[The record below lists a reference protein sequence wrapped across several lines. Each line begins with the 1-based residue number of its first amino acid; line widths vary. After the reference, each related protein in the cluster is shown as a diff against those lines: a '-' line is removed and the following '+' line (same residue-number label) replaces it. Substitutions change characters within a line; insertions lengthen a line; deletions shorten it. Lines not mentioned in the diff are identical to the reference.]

1 MSRPVRGSSVV
12 TIVVACLATAMLML
26 DISVINTALSSIAHG
41 LDTGLSGL
49 QWVVDAYTIPLAA
62 TVLTAG
68 AVADRFGRRRLFLI
82 GLTIF
87 TLSSA
92 LCGAAGTIGILV
104 GARAI
109 QGLGASMMFA
119 TALALISQ
127 ATPDREARVK
137 ALAAYGAAIGAS
149 FALGPF
155 IGGGLTDLFGWPAI
169 FLVNVPIG
177 AVVIWLTLRSVA
189 EGRDPTPRRVD
200 VPGQLTLI
208 GGLFLLVLALLRG
221 NADGWGSAGI
231 VAALA
236 GAVALLIAFVVV
248 EERSRE
254 PMLPLRLLGDR
265 RFAGPQVAVFAIAAS
280 FFAVFLYL
288 TLYLQTVLGLS
299 PIQTGLVYLPG
310 TFLVFVVSGMTAQ
323 LGARYSSAKIAT
335 VGLVLVGVG
344 LALML
349 LTAVGSAWTVLLPG
363 LLVTSIGTGLFNPT
377 GSALALNALPDEQSG
392 LAAGANDTFR
402 QTGVAVGIAALGTL
416 VPANAALGGDLQSY
430 VDGLHHA
437 LIASA
442 AIALVGAVVTGWLL
456 LPATARKDAEAL
468 TSQSA

>member
-1 MSRPVRGSSVV
+1 MSGRDRANPVV
-12 TIVVACLATAMLML
+12 TIVAACMATVMLML
-26 DISVINTALSSIAHG
+26 DISVINTALTKIAHG
-41 LDTGLSGL
+41 LGTGLSGL

-68 AVADRFGRRRLFLI
+68 AIADRFGRRKLFLL
-82 GLTIF
+82 GMAIF
-87 TLSSA
+87 TASSA
-92 LCGAAGTIGILV
+92 LCGAAGGIEVLV
-104 GARAI
+104 GARAV

-127 ATPDREARVK
+127 VTPDAASRTK

-155 IGGGLTDLFGWPAI
+155 IGGSLTALFGWRAI

-177 AVVIWLTLRSVA
+177 AAVMWITYRGVA

-200 VPGQLTLI
+200 VPGQITLI

-221 NADGWGSAGI
+221 NVDGWGSARVI
-231 VAALA
+231 AALV
-236 GAVALLIAFVVV
+236 GAALLLISFFVV
-248 EERSRE
+248 EARSRE
-254 PMLPLRLLGDR
+254 PMLPLRLLGER
-265 RFAGPQVAVFAIAAS
+265 RFAGPQVAVFAIASS

-299 PIQTGLVYLPG
+299 PIETGLVYLPG
-310 TFLVFVVSGMTAQ
+310 TFLVFVSSAMTAQ
-323 LGARYSSAKIAT
+323 FGAKFSPARIASL
-335 VGLVLVGVG
+335 GLVLVAAGLAGLLIIGVG
-344 LALML
+344 SSW
-349 LTAVGSAWTVLLPG
+349 TALLPG

-377 GSALALNALPDEQSG
+377 GSELALRALPFHQSG

-416 VPANAALGGDLQSY
+416 VPAGAALGGNPQAY

-442 AIALVGAVVTGWLL
+442 AIALTGAVATALL
-456 LPATARKDAEAL
+456 LIPAGSPAEAEAVPE
-468 TSQSA
+468 TA

>member
-1 MSRPVRGSSVV
+1 V
-12 TIVVACLATAMLML
+12 
-26 DISVINTALSSIAHG
+26 
-41 LDTGLSGL
+41 
-49 QWVVDAYTIPLAA
+49 
-62 TVLTAG
+62 
-68 AVADRFGRRRLFLI
+68 
-82 GLTIF
+82 IF
-87 TLSSA
+87 TASSA
-92 LCGAAGTIGILV
+92 LCGAAGGIGVLV

-127 ATPDREARVK
+127 VTPTREARVN

-155 IGGGLTDLFGWPAI
+155 IGGTLTDLFGWRAI

-177 AVVIWLTLRSVA
+177 IAVMWITYRSVA
-189 EGRDPTPRRVD
+189 EGQDPTPRRID
-200 VPGQLTLI
+200 MPGQITLI

-221 NADGWGSAGI
+221 NEDGWGSTGI
-231 VAALA
+231 IAALV
-236 GAVALLIAFVVV
+236 GAAALLTAFVVV
-248 EERSRE
+248 EGRSRE
-254 PMLPLRLLGDR
+254 PMLPLRLLGQR
-265 RFAGPQVAVFAIAAS
+265 RFAGPQVAVFAIASS

-310 TFLVFVVSGMTAQ
+310 TFLVFIVSGMTAQ
-323 LGARYSSAKIAT
+323 FGAKYSPAKIAS
-335 VGLVLVGVG
+335 LG
-344 LALML
+344 LALVGAGLAGML
-349 LTAVGSAWTVLLPG
+349 IVGVDSSWTALLPG
-363 LLVTSIGTGLFNPT
+363 LLVTSLGTGLFNPT

-402 QTGVAVGIAALGTL
+402 QAGVAVGIAALGTL
-416 VPANAALGGDLQSY
+416 LPAGAALGGDLQAY

-442 AIALVGAVVTGWLL
+442 ALAGAGAI
-456 LPATARKDAEAL
+456 ATAWMLIPAGSPAKAEAV
-468 TSQSA
+468 TEGA

>member
-1 MSRPVRGSSVV
+1 
-12 TIVVACLATAMLML
+12 MLML
-26 DISVINTALSSIAHG
+26 DISVINTALSKIAHG

-68 AVADRFGRRRLFLI
+68 AIADRFGRRRLFLL
-82 GLTIF
+82 GLAIF
-87 TLSSA
+87 TASSA
-92 LCGAAGTIGILV
+92 LCGAAGGIEVLV

-127 ATPDREARVK
+127 VTPDRADRVK

-155 IGGGLTDLFGWPAI
+155 IGGSLTAVFGWRAI

-177 AVVIWLTLRSVA
+177 AVVLWITYRWVA
-189 EGRDPTPRRVD
+189 EGRDPTPRRID
-200 VPGQLTLI
+200 VPGQITLI
-208 GGLFLLVLALLRG
+208 AGLFLLVLALLRG

-231 VAALA
+231 IAALA
-236 GAVALLIAFVVV
+236 GAAVLLIAFVVV

-254 PMLPLRLLGDR
+254 PMLPLRLLRRAPVRRGAGGGVRDRVVVLRGVPLPHPLPADGPRHVADTDRAGLPSRHVPGLRRLGDDR
-265 RFAGPQVAVFAIAAS
+265 AVRGEVLAGQDRQP
-280 FFAVFLYL
+280 
-288 TLYLQTVLGLS
+288 
-299 PIQTGLVYLPG
+299 
-310 TFLVFVVSGMTAQ
+310 
-323 LGARYSSAKIAT
+323 
-335 VGLVLVGVG
+335 GLVLVGAG
-344 LALML
+344 LAGML
-349 LTAVGSAWTVLLPG
+349 IIGVDSSWTALLPG

-402 QTGVAVGIAALGTL
+402 QAGVAVGIAALGTL
-416 VPANAALGGDLQSY
+416 VPAGAALGGNPQAY

-442 AIALVGAVVTGWLL
+442 VLAFAGAVATAWLL
-456 LPATARKDAEAL
+456 IPVIARRG
-468 TSQSA
+468 

>member
-1 MSRPVRGSSVV
+1 MTERDRINPVV
-12 TIVVACLATAMLML
+12 TIAVACLATVMLML
-26 DISVINTALSSIAHG
+26 DISVINTALSKIAHG
-41 LDTGLSGL
+41 LGTGLSGL

-68 AVADRFGRRRLFLI
+68 AIADRFGRRKLFLL
-82 GLTIF
+82 GLAIF
-87 TLSSA
+87 TASSA
-92 LCGAAGTIGILV
+92 LCGAASGIEMLV
-104 GARAI
+104 AARAV

-127 ATPDREARVK
+127 VTPDVTSRTK

-155 IGGGLTDLFGWPAI
+155 IGGSLTDIFGWRAI

-177 AVVIWLTLRSVA
+177 VAVLWITYRGVA

-200 VPGQLTLI
+200 VPGQITLV
-208 GGLFLLVLALLRG
+208 GGLFLLVLTPLRG
-221 NADGWGSAGI
+221 NVDGWGNAGVI
-231 VAALA
+231 AALA
-236 GAVALLIAFVVV
+236 GAALLLVGFVVV
-248 EERSRE
+248 EARSRE
-254 PMLPLRLLGDR
+254 PMLPLRLLR
-265 RFAGPQVAVFAIAAS
+265 QRHFAGAQIAVFAIASS

-299 PIQTGLVYLPG
+299 PIETGLVYLPG
-310 TFLVFVVSGMTAQ
+310 TFLVFVTSGMTAQ
-323 LGARYSSAKIAT
+323 FGAKFAPAKIASLGLLL
-335 VGLVLVGVG
+335 VGAGLAGLVVGVG
-344 LALML
+344 SSW
-349 LTAVGSAWTVLLPG
+349 TALLPG

-377 GSALALNALPDEQSG
+377 GSELALRALPFHQSG

-416 VPANAALGGDLQSY
+416 LPAGAALGGNPQAY

-437 LIASA
+437 LIVSA
-442 AIALVGAVVTGWLL
+442 AIALTGAI
-456 LPATARKDAEAL
+456 ATAVLLIPARSPAEAEAVPE
-468 TSQSA
+468 TA